1 MSIVTLKDALNRAKD
16 GKYGIGAFN
25 VSSFTFLETII
36 KAAEDKKSPVITQI
50 AEGHVVDMPNFES
63 FCKAAVDMASKAS
76 VPVVLHLD
84 HGLTLNTV
92 VRCIQ
97 NGFSSIM
104 IDASAYPYE
113 ENIRRTK
120 EIVNICHSVG
130 ISVEG
135 ELGTIGGSEANI
147 VKEEDA
153 FTNPDE
159 ALDFVKKTEI
169 DALAISIGNV
179 HGNYKGE
186 PKLDFERL
194 ETISKLTNLPL
205 VLHGGSGIYDDD
217 FRKAVS
223 LGICKINFYTGN
235 CKSAGKA
242 VMDFVKEDPE
252 KNGTDLMKL
261 IKGIRNNVYET
272 VCHNMDVFGSSNKAW

>member
-1 MSIVTLKDALNRAKD
+1 MSIVTLKDALNKARKD
-16 GKYGIGAFN
+16 KYGIGAFN
-25 VSSFTFLETII
+25 ISSFTFLETVIE
-36 KAAEDKKSPVITQI
+36 AAEAKKSPVIAQI
-50 AEGHVVDMPNFES
+50 AEGHIVDMPNFDS
-63 FCKAAVDMASKAS
+63 FCKAFIDRASKAS
-76 VPVVLHLD
+76 VPVVVHLD
-84 HGLTLNTV
+84 HGQTLPV
-92 VRCIQ
+92 VMRCIQ

-104 IDASAYPYE
+104 MDASSYPYE
-113 ENIRRTK
+113 ENINKTK
-120 EIVNICHSVG
+120 EIVNICHSIG

-135 ELGTIGGSEANI
+135 ELGTIGGAEANI

-159 ALDFVKKTEI
+159 ALDFVNKTGI

-186 PKLDFERL
+186 PKLDFDRL
-194 ETISKLTNLPL
+194 EKIAKLTNLPL

-242 VMDFVKEDPE
+242 VMDFVKEEPD

-261 IKGIRNNVYET
+261 IKGIRKNVYET
-272 VCHNMDVFGSSNKAW
+272 ICHNMDVFGSTNKAW

>member
-1 MSIVTLKDALNRAKD
+1 MSIVTLKDALNRAKK

-25 VSSFTFLETII
+25 ISSFTFLETVI

-50 AEGHVVDMPNFES
+50 ADGHITDMPSFEA
-63 FCKAAVDMASKAS
+63 FCKSVVHLASNAS
-76 VPVVLHLD
+76 VPVVIHLD
-84 HGLTLNTV
+84 HGLSLPTV
-92 VRCIQ
+92 MRCVQ
-97 NGFSSIM
+97 NGFSSVM
-104 IDASAYPYE
+104 IDASANPYE
-113 ENIRRTK
+113 ENIRKTK
-120 EIVNICHSVG
+120 EVVDICHTVG

-135 ELGTIGGSEANI
+135 ELGTIGGAEANI

-159 ALDFVKKTEI
+159 ALDFVNKTGI
-169 DALAISIGNV
+169 DALAVSIGNV

-194 ETISKLTNLPL
+194 EKIAKLTDLPL

-235 CKSAGKA
+235 CKAAGKA

-261 IKGIRNNVYET
+261 IKGIRQNVYET